1 MSGVA
6 PKVWEY
12 EVSGMPVIK
21 KWLGYRCLEPA
32 GRASSSGSLLDSI
45 RASDWDE
52 QWSAE
57 LLQVCAVIERCIEE
71 SENGI
76 KLLDAI
82 LEGELL
88 SGNDLPL
95 PSDSL
100 RKPPKVQRRQ
110 TGEPLRFE
118 EG

>member
-1 MSGVA
+1 M
-6 PKVWEY
+6 E
-12 EVSGMPVIK
+12 
-21 KWLGYRCLEPA
+21 R
-32 GRASSSGSLLDSI
+32 
-45 RASDWDE
+45 
-52 QWSAE
+52 E

-110 TGEPLRFE
+110 TGAFALRGGLTTWQNHSFARQ
-118 EG
+118 